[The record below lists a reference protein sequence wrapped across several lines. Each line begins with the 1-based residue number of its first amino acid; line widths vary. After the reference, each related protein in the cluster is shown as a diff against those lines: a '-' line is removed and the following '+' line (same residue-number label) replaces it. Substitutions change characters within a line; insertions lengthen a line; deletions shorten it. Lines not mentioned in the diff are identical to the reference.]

1 MEELVDLGL
10 VRSLGV
16 SNFRV
21 EDIKQIL
28 VFARIKP
35 VINQV
40 EFHPYLQ
47 QTELHQLC
55 RWGKRP
61 ECGGLYILCARLC
74 AGGVIGPG
82 R

>member
-1 MEELVDLGL
+1 MEDLVDLGL

-21 EDIKQIL
+21 EDVKQIL
-28 VFARIKP
+28 TFARIKP

-55 RWGKRP
+55 RWGKQP
-61 ECGGLYILCARLC
+61 ECGIVHPLCEALC
-74 AGGVIGPG
+74 RWGHRAWV
-82 R
+82 